1 MKNQRATEVKVGIT
15 VLLGLIVFI
24 WILGW
29 TKNFTFSSSDNQVL
43 VKFNNVS
50 GLEIGNNVTVNGV
63 KKGHVSDY
71 YIEGSVVIVSL
82 SVDNEVKLKK
92 DAAFFLESTDL
103 MGGRKIEIFP
113 GASDEDLDYKGIHH
127 GTYVTDIAGVI
138 ALFGDLQDKISII
151 ANETANTLQSL
162 NSFLDDK
169 AFMQEVRNSV
179 INLNRVTER
188 LDYVLT
194 ENQQNIKEISE
205 NTKDITAETKMILRV
220 NGSNIESTLKNLNTT
235 VLKSDSL
242 LTAINYLT
250 KETMAG
256 ENNLGKILYNDSLY
270 FNIVESIQSL
280 KHLTKILIYQ
290 LETSGVNVDA
300 SIF

>member
-1 MKNQRATEVKVGIT
+1 MKNQKATEVKVGIT

-71 YIEGSVVIVSL
+71 YIQGSVVIVVL
-82 SVDNEVKLKK
+82 SIDSEVQLKK

-103 MGGRKIEIFP
+103 MGGRKIEIYP
-113 GASDEDLDYKGIHH
+113 GSLDESLDYKGVHQ
-127 GTYVTDIAGVI
+127 GTYITDIAGVI

-151 ANETANTLQSL
+151 ANETATTLQTI
-162 NSFLDDK
+162 NSFLEDK
-169 AFMQEVRNSV
+169 SFIQELRNSLT
-179 INLNRVTER
+179 NLNRVTVK
-188 LDYVLT
+188 LDQVLT

-205 NTKDITAETKMILRV
+205 NTKDITTETKMFFRA
-220 NGSNIESTLKNLNTT
+220 NANNIESTLKNLNTT

-242 LTAINYLT
+242 ITAINYLT

-256 ENNLGKILYNDSLY
+256 ENNIGKILYNDSLY
-270 FNIVESIQSL
+270 FNIVESIQLL
-280 KHLTKILIYQ
+280 KQLTKILNYQ
-290 LETSGVNVDA
+290 LESDGIKVDA

>member
-1 MKNQRATEVKVGIT
+1 MKNQRETEIKVGIT

-24 WILGW
+24 WLLGW
-29 TKNFTFSSSDNQVL
+29 TKNFTFSSSNNEVL

-71 YIEGSVVIVSL
+71 FIEGADVIVKL
-82 SVDNEVKLKK
+82 SIDSDVQLKK
-92 DAAFFLESTDL
+92 DAGFFLESTDL
-103 MGGRKIEIFP
+103 MGGRKIEIYP
-113 GASDEDLDYKGIHH
+113 GKLDENLDYKDVHQ

-179 INLNRVTER
+179 INLNRVTVKLEQ
-188 LDYVLT
+188 VLT
-194 ENQQNIKEISE
+194 ANQQNINEITE
-205 NTKDITAETKMILRV
+205 NTKEITAGTKVFLQQ
-220 NGSNIESTLKNLNTT
+220 NKNNFEDALNNLNN
-235 VLKSDSL
+235 VVVKSDSL
-242 LTAINYLT
+242 ITALNYLT
-250 KETMAG
+250 QQTVTG

-270 FNIVESIQSL
+270 NNIVESIQSL
-280 KHLTKILIYQ
+280 KQLTKILNYQ
-290 LETSGVNVDA
+290 LEADGIKVDA

>member
-29 TKNFTFSSSDNQVL
+29 TKNFTFSSSDHLVL

-71 YIEGSVVIVSL
+71 YIKESFVIVVL
-82 SVDNEVKLKK
+82 SVDSEVELKK

-113 GASDEDLDYKGIHH
+113 GSLDEALDFKGVHQ
-127 GTYVTDIAGVI
+127 GTYITDIAGLI

-151 ANETANTLQSL
+151 ANETATTLQTI
-162 NSFLDDK
+162 NSFLEDK
-169 AFMQEVRNSV
+169 SFIQELRNSLT
-179 INLNRVTER
+179 NLNRVTVK
-188 LDYVLT
+188 LDQVLS

-205 NTKDITAETKMILRV
+205 NTKDITSETKMFLRA
-220 NGSNIESTLKNLNTT
+220 NANNIENTLKNLNST

-242 LTAINYLT
+242 ITAINYLT

-256 ENNLGKILYNDSLY
+256 GNNLGKILYNDSLY
-270 FNIVESIQSL
+270 INIVESIQSL
-280 KHLTKILIYQ
+280 KQLTKILNYQ
-290 LETSGVNVDA
+290 LQSDGIKVDA

>member
-1 MKNQRATEVKVGIT
+1 MKNQRATEIKVGIT

-29 TKNFTFSSSDNQVL
+29 TKNFTFTSSDNYVL
-43 VKFNNVS
+43 VKFNNIS

-71 YIEGSVVIVSL
+71 NIEGANVIVTL
-82 SVDNEVKLKK
+82 NVDSDVKLKK

-113 GASDEDLDYKGIHH
+113 GKLEEPLDLKSVHQ

-151 ANETANTLQSL
+151 ANETVNTLQSI

-169 AFMQEVRNSV
+169 SFMQEVRNSV
-179 INLNRVTER
+179 INLNRVTGKLEN
-188 LDYVLT
+188 VLT
-194 ENQQNIKEISE
+194 ENQKNIKEITE
-205 NTKDITAETKMILRV
+205 NTKEITSGTKVFLQE
-220 NGSNIESTLKNLNTT
+220 NKNNFEGTLNDLNN
-235 VLKSDSL
+235 VVIKSDSL
-242 LTAINYLT
+242 ITALNYLT
-250 KETMAG
+250 QQTITG
-256 ENNLGKILYNDSLY
+256 QNNLGKILYNDSLY
-270 FNIVESIQSL
+270 NNVVESMQSIKQL
-280 KHLTKILIYQ
+280 SKLLMQQ
-290 LETSGVNVDA
+290 LEADGVKVDA

>member
-1 MKNQRATEVKVGIT
+1 TEVKVGIT

-82 SVDNEVKLKK
+82 SVDSEVQLKK

-113 GASDEDLDYKGIHH
+113 GTSDEDLDYKGVHP

-188 LDYVLT
+188 LDHVLT

-205 NTKDITAETKMILRV
+205 NTKDITAETKMFFRD
-220 NGSNIESTLKNLNTT
+220 NKNNFEGTLKNLNSAI
-235 VLKSDSL
+235 LKSDSL

-256 ENNLGKILYNDSLY
+256 GNNIGKFLYNDSL
-270 FNIVESIQSL
+270 FTNIVESIQSL
-280 KHLTKILIYQ
+280 KQLSKILIYQ
-290 LETSGVNVDA
+290 LETGGINVDA

>member
-1 MKNQRATEVKVGIT
+1 MKNQRATEIKVGIT

-29 TKNFTFSSSDNQVL
+29 TKNFTFSSSDNHVL
-43 VKFNNVS
+43 VRFNNIS

-63 KKGHVSDY
+63 KKGHVNDY
-71 YIEGSVVIVSL
+71 NIDGSSVIVTL
-82 SVDNEVKLKK
+82 NVDGDVKLKK
-92 DAAFFLESTDL
+92 DADFYLESTDL

-113 GASDEDLDYKGIHH
+113 GDSDEPLNLKNVHQ
-127 GTYVTDIAGVI
+127 GTYITDIAGVI

-179 INLNRVTER
+179 INLNRVTTKFEQ
-188 LDYVLT
+188 VLT
-194 ENQQNIKEISE
+194 ENQQNIADITE
-205 NTKDITAETKMILRV
+205 NTKELTAGTKLFLKE
-220 NGSNIESTLKNLNTT
+220 NKNNFESTLNNLNDA
-235 VLKSDSL
+235 VIKSDSL
-242 LTAINYLT
+242 ITRLDYLT
-250 KETMAG
+250 KQTITG

-270 FNIVESIQSL
+270 NNIVESMKSIKQLS
-280 KHLTKILIYQ
+280 KILMQQ
-290 LETSGVNVDA
+290 LEADGIKVDA

>member
-1 MKNQRATEVKVGIT
+1 MKNQRATEIKVGIT

-29 TKNFTFSSSDNQVL
+29 TKNFTFTSSDNYVL
-43 VKFNNVS
+43 VKFNNIS

-71 YIEGSVVIVSL
+71 NIEGANVIVTL
-82 SVDNEVKLKK
+82 NVDSDVKLKK
-92 DAAFFLESTDL
+92 DAAFFLVSTDL

-113 GASDEDLDYKGIHH
+113 GKLDEALDFKGVHQ

-179 INLNRVTER
+179 INLNRVTVKLES
-188 LDYVLT
+188 VLS
-194 ENQQNIKEISE
+194 ENQHNIKEITE
-205 NTKDITAETKMILRV
+205 NTKEITAGTKVFLQE
-220 NGSNIESTLKNLNTT
+220 NKNNFEGTLNNLNNA
-235 VLKSDSL
+235 VIKSDSL
-242 LTAINYLT
+242 ITALNYLT
-250 KETMAG
+250 NQTITG

-270 FNIVESIQSL
+270 NNIVESIQSL
-280 KHLTKILIYQ
+280 KQLTKILNYQ
-290 LETSGVNVDA
+290 LEADGIKVDA

>member
-82 SVDNEVKLKK
+82 SVDSEVKLKK

-113 GASDEDLDYKGIHH
+113 GSLDEVLDYNDIHK
-127 GTYVTDIAGVI
+127 GTYITDIAGVI

-151 ANETANTLQSL
+151 ANETATALQGI
-162 NSFLDDK
+162 NSFLEDK
-169 AFMQEVRNSV
+169 SFIQEIRNSLT
-179 INLNRVTER
+179 NLNRVTVK
-188 LDYVLT
+188 LDQVLT
-194 ENQQNIKEISE
+194 ENRQNIREISE
-205 NTKDITAETKMILRV
+205 NTKDITAETKMFFRA
-220 NGSNIESTLKNLNTT
+220 NSNNIESALKNLNTT

-242 LTAINYLT
+242 ITAINNLT

-256 ENNLGKILYNDSLY
+256 GNNLGKILYNDSLY
-270 FNIVESIQSL
+270 INITESIQSL
-280 KHLTKILIYQ
+280 KQLTKILIYQ
-290 LETSGVNVDA
+290 LETGGINVDA

>member
-82 SVDNEVKLKK
+82 SVDSEVQLKK

-113 GASDEDLDYKGIHH
+113 GTSDEDLDYKGVHP

-188 LDYVLT
+188 LDHVLT

-205 NTKDITAETKMILRV
+205 NTKDITAETKMFFRD
-220 NGSNIESTLKNLNTT
+220 NKNNFEGTLKNLNSAI
-235 VLKSDSL
+235 LKSDSL

-256 ENNLGKILYNDSLY
+256 GNNIGKFLYNDSL
-270 FNIVESIQSL
+270 FTNIVESIQSL
-280 KHLTKILIYQ
+280 KQLSKILIYQ
-290 LETSGVNVDA
+290 LETGGINVDA